1 MSFYNVR
8 DNHAGMMDSRA
19 DVEVE
24 TLLRIALVLVIVVL
38 VLELL
43 SMLISGLASLL
54 GFLQPLILL
63 AVAVLIVLWLL
74 DRL

>member
-1 MSFYNVR
+1 MTVPR
-8 DNHAGMMDSRA
+8 G
-19 DVEVE
+19 DVDVE

-38 VLELL
+38 VLEIL
-43 SMLISGLASLL
+43 SVLVRGLATVL

-63 AVAVLIVLWLL
+63 AVAALIVLWLL

>member
-1 MSFYNVR
+1 
-8 DNHAGMMDSRA
+8 MMDSRA

-63 AVAVLIVLWLL
+63 AVAVLIVLWLF

>member
-1 MSFYNVR
+1 
-8 DNHAGMMDSRA
+8 MDSRA

-24 TLLRIALVLVIVVL
+24 TLLRIALVLVIIVL

-43 SMLISGLASLL
+43 SMLVSGLAWLL

-63 AVAVLIVLWLL
+63 AVAALIVLWLL

>member
-1 MSFYNVR
+1 MDDYR
-8 DNHAGMMDSRA
+8 D

-24 TLLRIALVLVIVVL
+24 TLLRIALVLLIVVL

-43 SMLISGLASLL
+43 SMLIGGLASLF
-54 GFLQPLILL
+54 GFLQPVILL
-63 AVAVLIVLWLL
+63 GIAALIVLWLL

>member
-1 MSFYNVR
+1 
-8 DNHAGMMDSRA
+8 MMDSRA
-19 DVEVE
+19 DIEVE

-43 SMLISGLASLL
+43 SMLISGLATLL
-54 GFLQPLILL
+54 GFLQPVILL
-63 AVAVLIVLWLL
+63 AVAVLIVLWLV